1 MGTQY
6 TDYPNADSSARN
18 LGSDAP
24 RPSTARPTR
33 PRPAS
38 SRFGD
43 LEPTPQPPR
52 QRRPVNGDAQAR
64 PRSSGAARPADRDA
78 QARARS
84 SGTAR
89 SAARRPRPASGKPP
103 RRRRPNGR
111 FFGLLAIIIV
121 LLVAIGLLLFFL
133 LRPKGDP
140 GTAVISPEPTVE
152 ATADATEAPGADA
165 TQSTAAASHTESLAT
180 LLGDADSSLEGLSA
194 DELAKVDDLCIND
207 SLPEEWLNVL
217 LLGSDER
224 TLEESA
230 RTDSMIICS
239 INLTT
244 GEVKLTSIMRDLAV
258 IYDEIGS
265 YNGTYR
271 INAANFF
278 GGENLAM
285 RIVNECFNMNIEY
298 YVHVNFYGFQQVA
311 QQLGGIEMDITK
323 EEMDEINYR
332 IVQQAKSAY
341 KAGID
346 ESALPNEY
354 LTTYGENT
362 HLDGRQTLAYAR
374 IRKLDGGDYARA
386 ERQRKVLVALMD
398 KLRGS
403 SAAELLNV
411 ANAAL
416 PHIKTNLTPDTIL
429 SIALKV
435 LQSGLSDV
443 DSLRLPLN
451 NTYVQETRDGQD
463 MLYDCDWEK
472 NASELY
478 YFIYE

>member
-1 MGTQY
+1 MFIMGTQY

-18 LGSDAP
+18 LRSDAP
-24 RPSTARPTR
+24 RPSTARPPR

-52 QRRPVNGDAQAR
+52 QRRPVNGDAQVR
-64 PRSSGAARPADRDA
+64 PRSSNSARPA
-78 QARARS
+78 
-84 SGTAR
+84 TK
-89 SAARRPRPASGKPP
+89 RPRPASGKPP
-103 RRRRPNGR
+103 RKRKPNGR
-111 FFGLLAIIIV
+111 FFVLLAIIIV

-152 ATADATEAPGADA
+152 ATVEA
-165 TQSTAAASHTESLAT
+165 TQAPDAAPTEDAASVAAASHTESLAT
-180 LLGDADSSLEGLSA
+180 LLGDADSELEGLSA
-194 DELAKVDDLCIND
+194 DELATVDDLCINE

-258 IYDEIGS
+258 NYDEIGS

-285 RIVNECFNMNIEY
+285 RIVNECFNLNIEY

-311 QQLGGIEMDITK
+311 QQLGGIDMDITK

-341 KAGID
+341 VAGID
-346 ESALPNEY
+346 ESDLPNEY

-403 SAAELLNV
+403 NAADLLNV

-435 LQSGLSDV
+435 LQSGLNDV

-451 NTYVQETRDGQD
+451 NSYVQETRDGQD